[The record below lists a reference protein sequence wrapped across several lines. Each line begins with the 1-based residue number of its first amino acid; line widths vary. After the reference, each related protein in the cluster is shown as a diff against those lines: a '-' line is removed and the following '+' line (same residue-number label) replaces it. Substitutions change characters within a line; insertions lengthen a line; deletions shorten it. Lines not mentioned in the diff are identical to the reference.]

1 VTALAD
7 EAWIANTRAGL
18 AGAAARLDQ
27 LLAGSGLVVLGGTP
41 LFRLIVHPDAE
52 GLYEALA
59 SRGILTR
66 RFAAYPRW
74 LRLGLPGSEAEWAR
88 LAANLADVQQDR
100 PEKVA
105 PPPEPAGR
113 S

>member
-1 VTALAD
+1 VAALAD

-27 LLAGSGLVVLGGTP
+27 LLTGSGLAVLGGTP

-52 GLYEALA
+52 ALYERLA
-59 SRGILTR
+59 SCGILTR

-74 LRLGLPGSEAEWAR
+74 LRLGLPGDEAEWAR
-88 LAANLADVQQDR
+88 LAASLGNVQQDR
-100 PEKVA
+100 LEKVA
-105 PPPEPAGR
+105 PPPEQAER